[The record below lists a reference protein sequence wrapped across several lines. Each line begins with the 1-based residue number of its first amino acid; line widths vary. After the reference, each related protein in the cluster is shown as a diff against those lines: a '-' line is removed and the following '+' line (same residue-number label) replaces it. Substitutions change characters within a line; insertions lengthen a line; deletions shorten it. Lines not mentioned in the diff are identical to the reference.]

1 MKQLK
6 NRIYILLILPLL
18 GGLLSSCNH
27 VFDDFATDKLPEDKI
42 WTDPQLLDGYVL
54 PWYRTMNNGFSI
66 YLPTNA
72 LIRGLG
78 REYLP
83 WYGDQMAVSKAEW
96 YTAAYGD
103 LLKSDLIQLKTR
115 SLTLWNS
122 YYEQLRSINLLL
134 KHENDLPNS
143 DVKKRILGE
152 AHFFRGYYHY
162 LLWRQF
168 GGVIITTNVYD
179 PLSNPQKSPR
189 ASYEE
194 MVEFIASEADK
205 AHTYLKDITYEATDK
220 GRITRGTA
228 LMLKAKA
235 YMWAA
240 GAHFQKKEKAWL
252 GFPDDRSD
260 AMLEKAGLTY
270 DELIQSGDY
279 SLMPVTG
286 TSQTDIVKG
295 YRAIFLTKNSQESI
309 LEVQHSSDGNYST
322 GFGHKLDRD
331 AASPFFGGTTAA
343 YTPTQNH
350 VDEYGMQKGYTYN
363 PQNPYKN
370 RDFRFYANI
379 LYDSCTY
386 RGHVFDIHYTRVNGT
401 DKAGVDL
408 TPYDASTTSAITKTG
423 YYLGKFVDESTSI
436 DNNETT
442 ASKQNYI
449 IWRYAEVLLDYAE
462 IAFKQGKPADALEK
476 VNMIRRRAHMHEL
489 DNITWDA
496 IMNERRVELAFEET
510 TYWDLLR
517 YNTAVEKMS
526 GITNPVKM
534 MKIVKQDGKPTTY
547 TISNMDKYPSRVRL
561 YRDFQYYYPIPWDE
575 IRYQGIEQNPEW
587 VE

>member
-1 MKQLK
+1 MKRYINK
-6 NRIYILLILPLL
+6 SYILIVSLL
-18 GGLLSSCNH
+18 LAGTFMSCNQL
-27 VFDDFATDKLPEDKI
+27 FDDYATDKLPEDKI
-42 WTDPQLLDGYVL
+42 WTDQQLLDGYVL
-54 PWYRTMNNGFSI
+54 PWYRSMNNGFSI

-83 WYGDQMAVSKAEW
+83 WYADQIAVSKAEW

-103 LLKSDLIQLKTR
+103 LLKSDLTELKR
-115 SLTLWNS
+115 RALSLWNT
-122 YYEQLRSINLLL
+122 YYEQLRSVNLLL
-134 KHENDLPNS
+134 QHENSLPGTEFKNR
-143 DVKKRILGE
+143 VLGE
-152 AHFFRGYYHY
+152 AHFFRAYYHY
-162 LLWRQF
+162 LLLRQY
-168 GGVIITTNVYD
+168 GGVIITTEVYD
-179 PLSNPQKSPR
+179 PLTNPKKSPR

-194 MVEFIASEADK
+194 MVNFIVAEADK
-205 AHTYLKDITYEATDK
+205 AHEYLKDISYVAEDK

-228 LMLKAKA
+228 LMLKAKT

-240 GAHFQKKEKAWL
+240 GAHFQNKEKAWL

-260 AMLEKAGLTY
+260 AMLEKARLAY
-270 DELIQSGDY
+270 DDLIKSGDY

-286 TSQTDIVKG
+286 TTQNDIVKG
-295 YRAIFLTKNSQESI
+295 YRNIFLTKNSQESI
-309 LEVQHSSDGNYST
+309 LEVQHSNDGNYET

-331 AASPFFGGTTAA
+331 AAAPFFGGTTAA

-350 VDEYGMQKGYTYN
+350 VDEYGMQKGFTYN

-370 RDFRFYANI
+370 RDYRFYANI
-379 LYDSCTY
+379 LYDSCVY
-386 RGHVFDIHYTRVNGT
+386 RGHALDIHYTRVNGV
-401 DKAGVDL
+401 DKPGVDL
-408 TPYDASTTSAITKTG
+408 TAYDASATSAVTKTG
-423 YYLGKFVDESTSI
+423 YYLGKFVDESTTI
-436 DNNETT
+436 DNNQIT

-462 IAFKQGKPADALEK
+462 IDFKQGKTADALEK
-476 VNMIRRRAHMHEL
+476 VNLIRRRAHMYDLET
-489 DNITWDA
+489 ISWEA

-517 YNTAVEKMS
+517 YNIAVEKMS
-526 GITNPVKM
+526 GATNAVKM